1 MILKEPV
8 KLMKKWRLV
17 HLPRKEVRKA
27 QSEDRV
33 ITLGSFQLWSY
44 SGAFIR
50 NDTYPTAHS
59 LLKSVLEV
67 TQEAESY

>member
-1 MILKEPV
+1 MLILSGGKKKKKKKKKRGLMILKEPV

-33 ITLGSFQLWSY
+33 ITLGSFQL
-44 SGAFIR
+44 
-50 NDTYPTAHS
+50 
-59 LLKSVLEV
+59 
-67 TQEAESY
+67 